1 MPTFRNRTTGTL
13 ENAIEGLA
21 GNAEGVL
28 GVSSSRN
35 GVVGEGLIGV
45 SGSSQNIG
53 VVGRSVD
60 GVGVYGEGSTAVH
73 GEGSQ
78 TGVIGVSHVAGGIGV
93 IGQSIDGV
101 AAMFFGNVQILHGGL
116 QVSGPKSALVPH
128 RDGTHR
134 QLYCMESPES
144 WFEDFGETSLHNGVR
159 KVKLD
164 RDFAALVHTTKYQVF
179 LSSYDRVQL
188 YVSKRTREGFEIRAM
203 PDAAGKIPK
212 KVRCGYRIVA
222 RRKDITVPRLAK
234 IKIPAIPK
242 RPAFPK
248 FLKSLVHLSK
258 KTHDQFAA
266 LRKTHRKRLREVKRF
281 TATAAKRDHK

>member
-1 MPTFRNRTTGTL
+1 MPTFRNRTTGI

-21 GNAEGVL
+21 DNAEGVL
-28 GVSSSRN
+28 GVSSSGT
-35 GVVGEGLIGV
+35 GVAGKGLIGV
-45 SGSSQNIG
+45 SGSSENLG
-53 VVGRSVD
+53 VAGRTVT
-60 GVGVYGEGSTAVH
+60 GLGVYGEGSTGDK

-78 TGVIGVSHVAGGIGV
+78 VGVLGVSHVAGGIGV
-93 IGQSIDGV
+93 FGQSIDGV
-101 AAMFFGNVQILHGGL
+101 AADFVGNVEIFGGL
-116 QVSGPKSALVPH
+116 QVTGPKSALVPH

-164 RDFAALVHTTKYQVF
+164 RDFSALVHTTKYQVF

-222 RRKDITVPRLAK
+222 RRKDITAPRLAK
-234 IKIPAIPK
+234 IKLPFRPKQPLSSKLQKLRAIVLP
-242 RPAFPK
+242 
-248 FLKSLVHLSK
+248 K
-258 KTHDQFAA
+258 KTSARRAYRHTV
-266 LRKTHRKRLREVKRF
+266 RGKS
-281 TATAAKRDHK
+281 